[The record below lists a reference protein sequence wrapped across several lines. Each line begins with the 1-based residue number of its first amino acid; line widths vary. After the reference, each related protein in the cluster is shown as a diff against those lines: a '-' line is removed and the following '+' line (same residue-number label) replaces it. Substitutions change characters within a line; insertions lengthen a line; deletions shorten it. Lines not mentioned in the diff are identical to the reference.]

1 MMYLQLHLHERK
13 PLPIGS
19 MSVANPHANREDNI
33 HRDSLAQW
41 QFRLY
46 KLRSPSANLLGYT
59 KLLNQ
64 TAGSPGEVSPVVELH
79 GRYPQPTP
87 RDTLYRDKTH
97 ASRVH

>member
-13 PLPIGS
+13 LLPIGS
-19 MSVANPHANREDNI
+19 MSVANPHATREDNI
-33 HRDSLAQW
+33 HWDSLAQW

-64 TAGSPGEVSPVVELH
+64 TAGSPSEISPVVELH